1 MTKYTGLRIITD
13 TAAIN
18 KLIENLINV
27 RDMFSKHAPVD
38 HHLIVEHPKAK
49 IELEENIKRKF

>member
-1 MTKYTGLRIITD
+1 
-13 TAAIN
+13 
-18 KLIENLINV
+18 
-27 RDMFSKHAPVD
+27 MFSKHAPVD